1 MTSLSVIENKILVKY
16 TINDAKWATGYEEI
30 SNMSIHD
37 LEMLVKHFNMKL
49 FYTPYKEIKG
59 NRSNNV
65 ADLLV
70 NYHSI
75 NKSFVVDIIKQRMG
89 NMSDF
94 TRNSQY
100 FENILTTFPIYRFTK
115 TLEATWND
123 DDDTRVVLGKI
134 YNSKKMNNEQKQP
147 PKVFYKKGVF
157 RNLTKFLGKH
167 LCQGLFFNKV
177 AGLRL
182 QFCEISKNT
191 FFTDHVWTTASKCMA
206 FQNGL
211 THFKNFVANA
221 TRDFPL
227 RISPVNVTKSEG
239 NCGFGHIY

>member
-37 LEMLVKHFNMKL
+37 LEMLVKRFNMKL

-70 NYHSI
+70 NYHSV

-94 TRNSQY
+94 RRNSQY
-100 FENILTTFPIYRFTK
+100 FENILTTFSIYRFTK

-123 DDDTRVVLGKI
+123 DDDTRMVLGNI
-134 YNSKKMNNEQKQP
+134 YNGKKMNNEQKQP
-147 PKVFYKKGVF
+147 PEMFYKKRCSQKLNKILRKTPVPGS
-157 RNLTKFLGKH
+157 
-167 LCQGLFFNKV
+167 LFK
-177 AGLRL
+177 
-182 QFCEISKNT
+182 
-191 FFTDHVWTTASKCMA
+191 
-206 FQNGL
+206 
-211 THFKNFVANA
+211 
-221 TRDFPL
+221 
-227 RISPVNVTKSEG
+227 
-239 NCGFGHIY
+239 